1 MCGFAGEFLTR
12 AEAPPPRE
20 DVLVS
25 MGALLR
31 HRGPDGGG
39 QVVESWYGLHHRRLA
54 VIDLVTGDQ
63 PMVSPSGDTVVA
75 FNGEI
80 YNFRELRRELEGKGH
95 HFQTRTDTEVLLHG
109 YQEWGLDL
117 PSRLRGMFA
126 FALVDRVKRRLLL
139 ARDRLGQK
147 PLYFSRLGDRI
158 LFASELKS
166 LLSHPGLERRLDPGA
181 LWESLVFRY
190 VPDPHCIFRGVEKLP
205 PAHILWAEPGG
216 RGGVESYWDLSFEE
230 RTGAGVE
237 ETAGALLEEL
247 DRAVDLRLVADVP
260 LGAFLSGG
268 VDSAGIVAS
277 MSRLREEVV
286 AVSVGFQDAAFDE
299 RPAARAVAERLG
311 VRLEE
316 HLTTPEAA
324 EDLDL
329 LSFHFD
335 EPFFD
340 SSALPTY
347 HVSRAA
353 RRHVTVALSGD
364 GGDEA
369 FAGYRR
375 YRFDRWENR
384 VRRFLPPGAGP
395 FLLRP
400 LGRAWPRSRALP
412 RWMRAGATLE
422 NLGRDGFD
430 AYVHS
435 VSAQAPGEALSFLHP
450 DLRRALEGYDPLEI
464 HRKHFFRGGRVDTL
478 SRVQYLDL
486 KTYLP
491 GDILVKVDRASM
503 AVSLETRAPFL
514 DHRLLEGAARVP
526 PRYRIKGGRGKWIL
540 RTALVDRLG
549 PGILD
554 RPKAGF
560 SIPLARWMGKDLD
573 GLVREAL
580 EGEAANLLLD
590 RKRAEAWREEHRSGR
605 RDRSEALWALLVLHR
620 WWERWG
626 KGRAS

>member
-12 AEAPPPRE
+12 PEASPPE
-20 DVLVS
+20 GEVLAS
-25 MGALLR
+25 MGSLVK

-39 QVVESWYGLHHRRLA
+39 QVVERWYGLHHRRLA
-54 VIDLVTGDQ
+54 VIDLVRGDQ
-63 PMVSPSGDTVVA
+63 PMVSPSGKTVVA

-80 YNFRELRRELEGKGH
+80 YNFRGLREELEAKGH
-95 HFQTRTDTEVLLHG
+95 TFQTRTDTEVLLHG

-126 FALVDRVKRRLLL
+126 FALVDRERRRLLL

-147 PLYFSRLGDRI
+147 PLYLARLGDRV

-166 LLSHPGLERRLDPGA
+166 LLAHPLLERRLDPGA
-181 LWESLVFRY
+181 LWEALVFRY
-190 VPDPHCIFRGVEKLP
+190 VPDPHCIFQGVEKLP
-205 PAHILWAEPGG
+205 PAHLLWVEEGG
-216 RGGVESYWDLSFEE
+216 RGGVECYWDLSFEE
-230 RTGAGVE
+230 RSGAGE
-237 ETAGALLEEL
+237 EEMALEVLEGL

-268 VDSAGIVAS
+268 VDSAGVVAS
-277 MSRLREEVV
+277 MARFREEVV
-286 AVSVGFQDAAFDE
+286 AVSVGFQEAAFDE

-311 VRLEE
+311 LRLEE
-316 HLTTPEAA
+316 HLTTPDAG

-329 LSFHFD
+329 LAFHFD

-340 SSALPTY
+340 SSALPTF
-347 HVSRAA
+347 HVSREA
-353 RRHVTVALSGD
+353 RRYVTVALSGD

-384 VRRFLPPGAGP
+384 VRRLLPPGAGR
-395 FLLRP
+395 LLLGP
-400 LGRAWPRSRALP
+400 LGRAWPRSPSLP

-422 NLGRDGFD
+422 NLARDPFH

-435 VSAQAPGEALSFLHP
+435 VSAHSPGAALSLLGG

-464 HRKHFFRGGRVDTL
+464 HRKHFFRAGRVDTL
-478 SRVQYLDL
+478 SRVQYLDM

-514 DHRLLEGAARVP
+514 DHRLLESAARVP
-526 PRYRIKGGRGKWIL
+526 PGLRIKGTRGKWIL
-540 RTALVDRLG
+540 RRALAERLG

-560 SIPLARWMGKDLD
+560 SIPLERWTGKELD
-573 GLVREAL
+573 GRVREAL
-580 EGEAANLLLD
+580 EGEAARLLLD
-590 RKRAEAWREEHRSGR
+590 RKRLEAWREEHRSGA
-605 RDRSEALWALLVLHR
+605 RDRSEALWALLVLHG

-626 KGRAS
+626 KGGRS